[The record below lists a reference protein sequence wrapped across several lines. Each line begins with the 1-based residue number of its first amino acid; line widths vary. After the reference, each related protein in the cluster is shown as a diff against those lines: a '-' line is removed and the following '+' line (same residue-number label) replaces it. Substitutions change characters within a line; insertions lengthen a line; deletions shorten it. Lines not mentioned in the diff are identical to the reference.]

1 LVAATFRNILQM
13 TLNQVYS
20 DKGLRWEEIRSLSVG
35 SQKRYSIR
43 LSRSMRAIAR
53 REGNT
58 LQLLAISADHDGA
71 YGKR

>member
-1 LVAATFRNILQM
+1 M

>member
-1 LVAATFRNILQM
+1 MVAATFRNILQM

>member
-1 LVAATFRNILQM
+1 M
-13 TLNQVYS
+13 TWTQVYA
-20 DKGLRWEEIRSLSVG
+20 DKGLHWEEIKSLAIG

-53 REGNT
+53 REGDVMQF
-58 LQLLAISADHDGA
+58 LVISPDHDAA